1 MPRKYGI
8 RDANGKV
15 TYLSEKDY
23 QQKYLQL
30 QEANKIATDKNNVLE
45 GQQHRPHENTGAGIF
60 MEETPDEVKP
70 TEVKTPEV
78 KTTEV
83 PVKNMMTDNFKP
95 KKDIWK

>member
-8 RDANGKV
+8 RDDNGKV
-15 TYLSEKDY
+15 TDLSEKDY

-60 MEETPDEVKP
+60 MEETPDEVK
-70 TEVKTPEV
+70 TPEV

-83 PVKNMMTDNFKP
+83 PVKNMMADNFKP